1 MKSTPLETASGESR
15 MGKAEATIIW
25 KGPRNRGSAL
35 LSAISPDDPDDFD
48 AELVGDEDVVEL
60 RIRVSADG
68 LSQSRVT
75 IDDILACLVA
85 AESGLDMVG

>member
-35 LSAISPDDPDDFD
+35 LSAISPDAPDDFD
-48 AELVGDEDVVEL
+48 AELGGD
-60 RIRVSADG
+60 
-68 LSQSRVT
+68 
-75 IDDILACLVA
+75 
-85 AESGLDMVG
+85 